1 MNTSPQARHP
11 ERSRRTGELLS
22 RVLLAMLVL
31 VWSIAPVMP
40 GASAGTAH
48 PGSPILDASPS
59 VPAILAGRIDSS
71 SLVIERRPARTASE
85 DNNTPGD
92 HGPAL
97 ITHHTA
103 LPALAR
109 STELLNTRTLTP
121 CARRALR
128 TSGRDPPR
136 A

>member
-1 MNTSPQARHP
+1 MSTSPATRFP
-11 ERSRRTGELLS
+11 DRSRRTGDLLS

-31 VWSIAPVMP
+31 VWTIAPVLP
-40 GASAGTAH
+40 GASASHTPG
-48 PGSPILDASPS
+48 GSPILDASPS

-71 SLVIERRPARTASE
+71 SLVIEGRSARSDSE
-85 DNNTPGD
+85 DTDEPRD
-92 HGPAL
+92 HGSAL
-97 ITHHTA
+97 VAQSTTLAPHAGSTFICR
-103 LPALAR
+103 AR
-109 STELLNTRTLTP
+109 SLTP